1 MSLTNK
7 IVANIKKT
15 NVDIN
20 SFLNT
25 NNIICIDTSTN
36 RIGIGTKS
44 PQCALDISGDNLN
57 DKINTYNLQVRNL
70 AEFDLSLIA
79 NDISTNNIISN
90 DFSLN
95 IGTINTINNINSIIS
110 ANFIRVLD
118 LSLDRLFVPDLSSI
132 ILNTDR
138 IFCDISGIFNEI
150 SVNSINVKSLTISGS
165 TIENDQL
172 SLQNASINTIDVN
185 NINCNIL
192 LRAQEADISN
202 NIDICGTTTTQYLT
216 VWNNCNIQNLDV
228 NNNLNT
234 SSLVVTGNATISNL
248 NANTITGNSLYAEQI
263 YSNGQLLIDNG
274 QLQTDSQTTSTFGGV
289 NITNELSCN
298 IIKAREIESREILDL
313 SGLTNYFLLP
323 KIDNVQNI
331 LKNGNIAYDYQKN
344 IMKIFS
350 DNWYNLYTKQ
360 FYNNY
365 RLNKNILGN
374 DISND
379 NEFYFIT
386 NSTNLLFDICSNK
399 LAKYI
404 PIIKDYDFSYN
415 FFIDDNYQNKFKSIK
430 IENDFKLNDLS
441 AIYEINADITLQF
454 LNKNPGDVEANT
466 YTFGIYSDVSINNNY
481 HIYREI
487 KNTIL
492 VFDNSFNYAN
502 SSINYIGKLKNATN
516 GFSFYIQSIKDLSYL
531 AIDSFNVTIKLIN

>member
-95 IGTINTINNINSIIS
+95 IGNINTIDNLNSITN

-118 LSLDRLFVPDLSSI
+118 LSLDRLFIPDISSI
-132 ILNTDR
+132 TLDIDK
-138 IFCDISGIFNEI
+138 IFCDMSGIFNEI
-150 SVNSINVKSLTISGS
+150 SVNSINVKSISISGS
-165 TIENDQL
+165 TIENNQL
-172 SLQNASINTIDVN
+172 SLQNASINSIDVS

-192 LRAQEADISN
+192 LKAQEADISN
-202 NIDICGTTTTQYLT
+202 NIDICGTATTQYLT
-216 VWNNCNIQNLDV
+216 VWNNGNIQNLDTTTLGV
-228 NNNLNT
+228 TGTATINNLIVNIE
-234 SSLVVTGNATISNL
+234 IS
-248 NANTITGNSLYAEQI
+248 ANTIKGNTLNAGKI
-263 YSNGQLLIDNG
+263 YSNNKLLIDNG
-274 QLQTDSQTTSTFGGV
+274 QLQTDTATTSTFGGV
-289 NITNELSCN
+289 NITSELSSN
-298 IIKAREIESREILDL
+298 IIKANEIQSREILDL

-323 KIDNVQNI
+323 NI
-331 LKNGNIAYDYQKN
+331 NNIQDISKNGNIAYDYQKN
-344 IMKIFS
+344 IMKVFS

-365 RLNKNILGN
+365 RLNKNISGN

-379 NEFYFIT
+379 NDLYFIK
-386 NSTNLLFDICSNK
+386 NSSDLLFDISNNK

-415 FFIDDNYQNKFKSIK
+415 FFIDDEYQNNYKSIK
-430 IENDFKLNDLS
+430 IDNNFKSNDLS

-466 YTFGIYSDVSINNNY
+466 YTFGIYSDVSKNNNY
-481 HIYREI
+481 HIYSEI

-502 SSINYIGKLKNATN
+502 SSINYIGKLEQDTS
-516 GFSFYIQSIKDLSYL
+516 GFSFYIQSVKDLSYL
-531 AIDSFNVTIKLIN
+531 AIDSFNATIKLIN

>member
-57 DKINTYNLQVRNL
+57 DKINTHNLQVRNL

-95 IGTINTINNINSIIS
+95 IGSINTINNVNSITN
-110 ANFIRVLD
+110 ANFIRVSD
-118 LSLDRLFVPDLSSI
+118 LSLDKLFVPDFSSI
-132 ILNTDR
+132 RLDTNK
-138 IFCDISGIFNEI
+138 IFCDMSGIFNEI
-150 SVNSINVKSLTISGS
+150 SVNSINVKSITISGS
-165 TIENDQL
+165 TIENNQL
-172 SLQNASINTIDVN
+172 TLQNASINSIDVS
-185 NINCNIL
+185 NINCDVL
-192 LRAQEADISN
+192 LSAQEADISN
-202 NIDICGTTTTQYLT
+202 NIDICGITTSKDLT
-216 VWNNCNIQNLDV
+216 VWDNGNIKNLT
-228 NNNLNT
+228 NSTLNVIE
-234 SSLVVTGNATISNL
+234 SATISNL
-248 NANTITGNSLYAEQI
+248 DVTNDINAHTISGNSLNIGQI
-263 YSNGQLLIDNG
+263 YSNGELLINNG
-274 QLQTDSQTTSTFGGV
+274 QLQTDTTTTSSFGGV

-323 KIDNVQNI
+323 KINNVQYI
-331 LKNGNIAYDYQKN
+331 SKNGNIAYDYQKN
-344 IMKIFS
+344 IIKVFS

-365 RLNKNILGN
+365 RLNKNIPGN

-379 NEFYFIT
+379 NDLYFIK
-386 NSTNLLFDICSNK
+386 NSTNLLFDISNNK

-404 PIIKDYDFSYN
+404 PIIKDYNFSYN
-415 FFIDDNYQNKFKSIK
+415 FF
-430 IENDFKLNDLS
+430 
-441 AIYEINADITLQF
+441 
-454 LNKNPGDVEANT
+454 
-466 YTFGIYSDVSINNNY
+466 
-481 HIYREI
+481 
-487 KNTIL
+487 
-492 VFDNSFNYAN
+492 
-502 SSINYIGKLKNATN
+502 
-516 GFSFYIQSIKDLSYL
+516 
-531 AIDSFNVTIKLIN
+531 